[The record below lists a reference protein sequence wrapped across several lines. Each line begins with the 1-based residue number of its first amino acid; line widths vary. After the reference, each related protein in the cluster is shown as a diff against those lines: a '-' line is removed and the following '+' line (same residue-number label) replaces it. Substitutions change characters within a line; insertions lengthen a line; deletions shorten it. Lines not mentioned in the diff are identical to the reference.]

1 MAHHEGELRMTLTAT
16 TQQEAKR
23 SRTVVWVV
31 TLATI
36 GLIFDGYD
44 LVVYGTVVPTF
55 LKIRPNR
62 RGDTRQ

>member
-1 MAHHEGELRMTLTAT
+1 MTLTAT
-16 TQQEAKR
+16 TEQEAKR

-55 LKIRPNR
+55 LKDPEPDR
-62 RGDTRQ
+62 